1 MEFKDSLKII
11 KALGDTSRLM
21 IINSLLEKPQYV
33 EEISKRLNL
42 ASSTVS
48 FHLKKLEEANLV
60 EKIKEQYYI
69 IYNINEELFNI
80 SLKELILFD
89 NFEKL
94 HQEER
99 IKKYKQK
106 VIDTFFENG
115 KLKSIPVQHKKR
127 WIILEK
133 FIERFQNNRIYKEQ
147 EVNNLINELFD
158 DYVTIRRY
166 LVDENILTRKNNEY
180 KLNPEY
186 EKINKQYDSLKKSFE
201 NSINDK
207 F

>member
-1 MEFKDSLKII
+1 MEFKNSLKII

-21 IINSLLEKPQYV
+21 IINSLFEKPQYV

-42 ASSTVS
+42 AASTVS

-69 IYNINEELFNI
+69 IYNINEELFNL
-80 SLKELILFD
+80 SLKELISFE
-89 NFEKL
+89 NFEKI
-94 HQEER
+94 HQDER

-106 VIDTFFENG
+106 VIDNFYENG

-133 FIERFQNNRIYKEQ
+133 FIEKFQKDKIYQEQ
-147 EVNNLINELFD
+147 EINDLIIELFD

-166 LVDENILTRKNNEY
+166 LVDEKILARKNNEY

-186 EKINKQYDSLKKSFE
+186 DNFNKQYDSLKKSFE
-201 NSINDK
+201 DSINEK

>member
-1 MEFKDSLKII
+1 MEFKNSLKII

-21 IINSLLEKPQYV
+21 IINSLFGKPQYV

-48 FHLKKLEEANLV
+48 FHLKKLEEADLV
-60 EKIKEQYYI
+60 KKVKEQYYI
-69 IYNINEELFNI
+69 IYNTNEELFNL
-80 SLKELILFD
+80 SLKELISFE
-89 NFEKL
+89 NFEKI

-99 IKKYKQK
+99 IKNYKQK

-133 FIERFQNNRIYKEQ
+133 FIEKFQINKTYQEH
-147 EVNNLINELFD
+147 EVNELISELFD

-166 LVDENILTRKNNEY
+166 LIDENVLTRKYNEY

-186 EKINKQYDSLKKSFE
+186 ENINKQYDSLKKSFE